1 MSKPRGQTDRAKYK
15 KMPIEDR
22 MQLVESLYIHF
33 PRNEAALKAIHA
45 CHTHA
50 KRSNES
56 EGILIQG
63 KTGAGKTTLVK
74 LYMKDYPRT
83 HTPEKTIVPVLYTSV
98 PVPATCK
105 SLVTELLIA
114 IGDPAAERG
123 SQISQTLRFRRYL
136 EACCVELLILDEFQH
151 FQDRDSHKVLK
162 TVSDWLKLLMDKT
175 GVPIVLVGLPYSHTI
190 LDAEGNE
197 QLQRRFG
204 VRVELEAFR
213 YSTTKERQD
222 FRRFLNVIDEKLPL
236 AEKSDLADPN
246 TALCIFEATNG
257 MIGNV
262 MKLIRHAT
270 GIALESCREKLT
282 MEVLALA
289 YEQRL
294 AANNPGKANPFGAVA
309 LFA

>member
-1 MSKPRGQTDRAKYK
+1 VSKTRSQTDRAKYK

-33 PRNEAALKAIHA
+33 PRNEAALKSIHA

-50 KRSNES
+50 KRSKEP

-63 KTGAGKTTLVK
+63 ETGAGKTTLVK

-83 HTPEKTIVPVLYTSV
+83 HTDEKTIVPVLYGSV

-105 SLVTELLIA
+105 NLVTALLVA
-114 IGDPAAERG
+114 IGDPAAEKG
-123 SQISQTLRFRRYL
+123 AQITQTLRLKRYV

-162 TVSDWLKLLMDKT
+162 TVSDWLKLLMEET
-175 GVPIVLVGLPYSHTI
+175 GVPIVLAGLPYSHTI
-190 LDAEGNE
+190 LDAAGNE
-197 QLQRRFG
+197 QLQRRFA
-204 VRVELEAFR
+204 VRIELEAFR
-213 YSTTKERQD
+213 YSTSKERQD

-236 AEKSDLADPN
+236 AEKSDLADPC
-246 TALCIFEATNG
+246 TALCVFEATKG
-257 MIGNV
+257 VVAHV

-270 GIALESCREKLT
+270 AIALESNREKLT
-282 MEVLALA
+282 MEILGLA

-294 AANNPGKANPFGAVA
+294 AANNPGKPNPFGAVA
-309 LFA
+309 LIA